1 MRDPTLLAT
10 GSEVSLAMD
19 VRKILGEKGLSVAV
33 VSMPCWQQFERQP
46 NAYRDEVLGTAP
58 RFAIEAASP
67 FGWQRYVA
75 DQQRII
81 AIDRFGFSGPGPLGL

>member
-1 MRDPTLLAT
+1 
-10 GSEVSLAMD
+10 
-19 VRKILGEKGLSVAV
+19 
-33 VSMPCWQQFERQP
+33 MPCWQQFERQA

-75 DQQRII
+75 DQERII
-81 AIDRFGFSGPGPLGL
+81 AIDRFGFSGPGAVVYDELGLTPAKIAQRVADSL

>member
-1 MRDPTLLAT
+1 
-10 GSEVSLAMD
+10 
-19 VRKILGEKGLSVAV
+19 
-33 VSMPCWQQFERQP
+33 
-46 NAYRDEVLGTAP
+46 VLGTAP

-81 AIDRFGFSGPGPLGL
+81 AIDRFGFSGPGPLVYEELGLTPAKIAQRVAEAL